1 MPKPVR
7 MMILASCPHCR
18 RAFQL
23 MEELKAAH
31 PDYAGVSIEVI
42 EEDKHPEIADAL
54 DYYYVPT
61 FFVGGRKVHEGV
73 PSREA
78 IAAVFEEALRPE
90 SGARKKA

>member
-18 RAFQL
+18 RAFAL
-23 MEELKAAH
+23 MDELKAAH
-31 PDYAGVSIEVI
+31 PAYAAVPVEVI

-61 FFVGGRKVHEGV
+61 FFVDGCKVHEGV

-78 IAAVFEEALRPE
+78 VAAVFEAALAPD
-90 SGARKKA
+90 AAT